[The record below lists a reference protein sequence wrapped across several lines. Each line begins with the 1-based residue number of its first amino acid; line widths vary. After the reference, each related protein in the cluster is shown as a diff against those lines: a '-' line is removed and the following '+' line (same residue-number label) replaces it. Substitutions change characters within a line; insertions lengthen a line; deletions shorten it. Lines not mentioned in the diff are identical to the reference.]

1 MSPPFSV
8 ELRGWRHWAHREPAE
23 LSTDHRAAPA
33 ASGFEAGHWS
43 WSPALIVSARWQGC
57 RAFNERSQ
65 TSAGKRFASSLGRS
79 RIPVVWKSNPS
90 F

>member
-43 WSPALIVSARWQGC
+43 WSPAL
-57 RAFNERSQ
+57 
-65 TSAGKRFASSLGRS
+65 
-79 RIPVVWKSNPS
+79 
-90 F
+90 